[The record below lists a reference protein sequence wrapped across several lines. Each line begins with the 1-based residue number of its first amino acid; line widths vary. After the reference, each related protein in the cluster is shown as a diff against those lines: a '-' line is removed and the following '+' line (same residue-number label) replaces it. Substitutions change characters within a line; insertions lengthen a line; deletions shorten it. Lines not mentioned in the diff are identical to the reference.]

1 MPNIS
6 TFMYCSETSTSGS
19 DLQISNPLQV
29 INTLFIP
36 STFSFAIVFGINNM
50 DLSEKK
56 YILQVKFYGPESSDN
71 ILLDT
76 GSINLDKQAEVKT
89 TPLPKEAR
97 GMMINLDFRNVVFQ
111 NEGTY
116 RTEVYL
122 NEELLG
128 QYPIYVIGG
137 E

>member
-6 TFMYCSETSTSGS
+6 TFMYCSETNTSGS
-19 DLQISNPLQV
+19 NLQISNPLQV
-29 INTLFIP
+29 INTLFMP

-50 DLSEKK
+50 DLSERN
-56 YILQVKFYGPESSDN
+56 YTLQVKFYGPKGSEKV
-71 ILLDT
+71 LLDT
-76 GSINLDKQAEVKT
+76 GRINLDKQAQAGP
-89 TPLPKEAR
+89 TPLPIEAR

-111 NEGTY
+111 EEGTHMS
-116 RTEVYL
+116 EVYL
-122 NEELLG
+122 DEELLG